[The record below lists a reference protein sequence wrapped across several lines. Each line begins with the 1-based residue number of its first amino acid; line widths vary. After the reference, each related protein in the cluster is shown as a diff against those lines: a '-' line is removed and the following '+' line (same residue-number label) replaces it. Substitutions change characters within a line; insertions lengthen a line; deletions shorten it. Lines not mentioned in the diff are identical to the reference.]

1 LWRGD
6 VWLSEQRYDTRD
18 ACTALLRRASV
29 SEQFLVCR
37 GVVRSKYVGWTDTE
51 SAEREAITGVCME
64 AEPTGPTPPPE
75 KLVGFVSIS
84 GATSSKSGVDMSTPV
99 HPVATPLV
107 SCAVK
112 VVRTS

>member
-1 LWRGD
+1 MWGGQTWR
-6 VWLSEQRYDTRD
+6 
-18 ACTALLRRASV
+18 A
-29 SEQFLVCR
+29 
-37 GVVRSKYVGWTDTE
+37 RS
-51 SAEREAITGVCME
+51 EREPITGVCME
-64 AEPTGPTPPPE
+64 AEPTGPTPLPLPPE